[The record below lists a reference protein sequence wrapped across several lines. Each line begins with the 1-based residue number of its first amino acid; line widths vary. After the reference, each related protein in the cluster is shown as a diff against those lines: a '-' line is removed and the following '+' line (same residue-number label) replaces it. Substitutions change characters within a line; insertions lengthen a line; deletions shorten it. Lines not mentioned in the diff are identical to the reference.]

1 MNKIEEKLMMSINEI
16 IDSKNIKVL
25 NINIK
30 KMNKNSKVEI
40 IIDSDS
46 GVSLDDCAFVSQIS
60 KNLIELESDLQ
71 KKYTLE
77 VSSPGINRELYTIE
91 DFCAFK
97 GFKIKIKLK
106 KVLNKYKNILGTI
119 ESIKGESI
127 LIKSKEEEIQ
137 INFNDIKKANLQR
150 DIEVKKNE

>member
-1 MNKIEEKLMMSINEI
+1 MMSINEI

-30 KMNKNSKVEI
+30 KMNNNSKVEI

-46 GVSLDDCAFVSQIS
+46 GVNLDDCAFVSQIS
-60 KNLIELESDLQ
+60 NNLIELESDLE

-77 VSSPGINRELYTIE
+77 VSSPGINRELYTIA

-97 GFKIKIKLK
+97 GFKVKVKLK
-106 KVLNKYKNILGTI
+106 KILNKYKNILGTI
-119 ESIKGESI
+119 ESVDGESI
-127 LIKSKEEEIQ
+127 LIKNEEEEIQ
-137 INFNDIKKANLQR
+137 INFNNIKKANLQQ
-150 DIEVKKNE
+150 DIKVGKKWIKKYF